1 MGKGAGKG
9 GDDTELRQRSGP
21 AVEAAKAGA
30 GGAGP
35 EQVAHKPKD
44 WPVFSNPINTK
55 LAFTIDGQLYD
66 LTDFSHPGGNIIW
79 DGNNQDATSLFYS
92 THSTRVWKLIKS
104 AAFMKKYAVER
115 DAATENAAR
124 DASGGY
130 TFTDDFYL
138 ECKAVVDEHIA
149 SRKKKYGQHFD
160 TVIVVLWTLSWYAI
174 ASASYWY
181 CMQSGGTTLASV
193 QLGLLWAMA
202 IFNLCARP
210 PLPSLP
216 SPRCADL
223 GSGPRSTDSGYSF
236 LVAGCTARCTVR

>member
-1 MGKGAGKG
+1 MPQYASSLAACRAWCE
-9 GDDTELRQRSGP
+9 EL
-21 AVEAAKAGA
+21 
-30 GGAGP
+30 
-35 EQVAHKPKD
+35 
-44 WPVFSNPINTK
+44 
-55 LAFTIDGQLYD
+55 
-66 LTDFSHPGGNIIW
+66 
-79 DGNNQDATSLFYS
+79 
-92 THSTRVWKLIKS
+92 
-104 AAFMKKYAVER
+104 
-115 DAATENAAR
+115 
-124 DASGGY
+124 
-130 TFTDDFYL
+130 YL

-210 PLPSLP
+210 PLPSLSFS
-216 SPRCADL
+216 SPR
-223 GSGPRSTDSGYSF
+223 GSGLWAHGALRSGCSF